1 MKLKT
6 AFDMEGLRGVLVE
19 RKPTIEAVS
28 LFWNP
33 VTHSSTTG
41 LATPSAGDDPAYAA
55 KHPSIQTAYAFRYSL
70 RMSEVAA
77 LAAAGG
83 DEEDDKPK
91 TRGAAKKSASS
102 GSPSSYMR
110 EGEVVQQFRADMLAI
125 STYEWSERNQLLYG
139 ILSHALR
146 GSTMAYLR
154 VNDEDGQA
162 VWRALLLEYAP
173 LNSTRL
179 ESCEEQFLSTRQGNK
194 SLTAYY
200 MDLQVSR
207 SELDALGQPVTPARM
222 RGQTCERP
230 SSRVA

>member
-6 AFDMEGLRGVLVE
+6 ALDMEGLRGVLLE
-19 RKPTIEAVS
+19 PKPTIEAVS

-55 KHPSIQTAYAFRYSL
+55 KHPSIQTARYSL

-83 DEEDDKPK
+83 DEEDGKPK
-91 TRGAAKKSASS
+91 TRGAAKKSAGS

-139 ILSHALR
+139 ILSHTLR
-146 GSTMAYLR
+146 GIIMAYLR

-173 LNSTRL
+173 LNSIRL
-179 ESCEEQFLSTRQGNK
+179 ESCEEQFLNTRQGNK